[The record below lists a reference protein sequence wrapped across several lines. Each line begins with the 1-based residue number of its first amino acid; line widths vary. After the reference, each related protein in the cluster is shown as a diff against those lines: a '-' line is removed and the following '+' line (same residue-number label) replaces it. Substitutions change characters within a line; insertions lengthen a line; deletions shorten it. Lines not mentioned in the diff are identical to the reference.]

1 MHNAI
6 KQALSVFIHRLIVIH
21 VNLLR
26 NRTMK
31 SNAIVSLCL
40 SSLLAFSSPA
50 LLAETFKSQP
60 GQMYKVLTSLKA
72 KGYVIVKH
80 IEFDDSNGEF
90 KAVVVNAEGKNL
102 DLKINPKTGQ
112 MSKEKGDITGWTA
125 IEIAKKVQDAG
136 YKNIY
141 DINTE
146 ILIGIVTASSNPT

>member
-1 MHNAI
+1 
-6 KQALSVFIHRLIVIH
+6 
-21 VNLLR
+21 
-26 NRTMK
+26 MK
-31 SNAIVSLCL
+31 NNTILSLCL
-40 SSLLAFSSPA
+40 GSLLAFSSPV

-146 ILIGIVTASSNPT
+146 ILGNEYKVKALDDKGDKVSLKVDVKTGNITKISD

>member
-1 MHNAI
+1 
-6 KQALSVFIHRLIVIH
+6 
-21 VNLLR
+21 
-26 NRTMK
+26 MK
-31 SNAIVSLCL
+31 NNTIVSLCL
-40 SSLLAFSSPA
+40 GSLLAFTSPL
-50 LLAETFKSQP
+50 LLAEDFKSQP
-60 GQMYKVLTSLKA
+60 GQMYKVLTNLKA

-90 KAVVVNAEGKNL
+90 KATVVNAEGKNL

-146 ILIGIVTASSNPT
+146 MLGNEYKVKALDDKGEKVSLKVEVKTGNITKISD